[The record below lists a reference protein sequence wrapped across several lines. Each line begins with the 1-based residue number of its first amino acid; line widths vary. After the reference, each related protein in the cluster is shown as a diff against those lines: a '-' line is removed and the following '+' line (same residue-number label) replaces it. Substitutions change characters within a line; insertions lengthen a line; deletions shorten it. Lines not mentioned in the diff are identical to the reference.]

1 MLTCAG
7 VYSREQ
13 WQHVTSLLPAVRT
26 SAARS
31 SSSSKSPILL
41 DETDDAD
48 TTDDRDP
55 LARRLEFPTPA
66 LTNAR
71 SNLLPPMLEEEADE
85 GGMASAIEI
94 NSSSSPSIHGDAEP
108 LEVVADYDDDVIEY
122 DEPTDLDHAT
132 PSPAAG
138 VRGEQ
143 EFLYLDP
150 SAIHV
155 ADAQPDSPIAEK
167 TILEIHDLSPEKA
180 ADTSSLIEQENG
192 DDEAIEDANAHILK
206 QLIGVLN
213 DVPPI
218 VGDSRGVVLSAHDN
232 DNDDEGD
239 DDTPNVTAN
248 HSSIAEPQAADS
260 SRTVIEITDDAD
272 ETEIDADEPVVVVHA
287 QPNEFGSPQARP
299 ASAVASAESA
309 CRSPASES
317 DVGSSS
323 FLSCVEDEDI
333 SIDLSGQDD
342 DEDNSERGA
351 PARATP
357 NSSALEATEKSGAVV
372 VDVDDQPADNDGDV
386 TDADVSGVDHD
397 TAADDADT
405 ILDGVIKDA
414 AFESGDVADT
424 DTETDCDSDEHEQEA
439 DDSIFFDDDQDAA
452 HTDCQASRHEVAT
465 AAPLVVPTI
474 AVAAPADSDTDTDTD
489 VESDGERSPDV
500 FVTPATSL
508 RSTKRRIIVSPEP
521 SPVDSF
527 PTQQQS
533 HAVMATP
540 LVSACA
546 PAVASSVRTRRRI
559 IVTPESSPEVASPA
573 AGSFSSEPLSPEAA
587 QVPPVQPELED
598 ISTIDEIQVAPI
610 QPELEDISTIDEI
623 QVAPVQPELEDIST
637 IDEIQVAPVQPE
649 LEVAKVQVP
658 PSQPP
663 AVEPAPARA
672 SFRQRVPSLAGAKP
686 ADTDFQY
693 ISSNDQ
699 SLPPIVAPSAAR
711 ESVGAASIRAA
722 AKRRLLSRRQMTTF
736 VDEGPSTPS
745 SRATPTAPARKA
757 PGSLAPSKRQL
768 ATPAAAQPTKPRAL
782 PKLSATPSVSDL
794 LSSDSSDDDNDTEA
808 DTATITS
815 ENAEPEMMLLPI
827 GARKPQPVGT
837 VRSAMPSKLVP
848 FYNLLLDKNP
858 ELSAKYSNIRTFAR
872 EREPLT
878 RSLYSIF
885 NHAVFNDLLPEDMEL
900 QLYVPH
906 LSWPKLPQRLT
917 QAQSLC
923 STTRLKT
930 TAGTTTLRTAAGARG
945 KPSRTAFITLNA
957 KLLDAFGTASSP
969 SFSRITHA
977 NPLLISD

>member
-1 MLTCAG
+1 VLTCAG

-31 SSSSKSPILL
+31 SASSKSPILL

-71 SNLLPPMLEEEADE
+71 SNLLPPLLEDEEADE

-155 ADAQPDSPIAEK
+155 ADAQPESPIAEK
-167 TILEIHDLSPEKA
+167 TILELHDLSPEKA
-180 ADTSSLIEQENG
+180 ADTSSLIEQDNC

-218 VGDSRGVVLSAHDN
+218 IGDSRGVVLSAHDN
-232 DNDDEGD
+232 ENDEEDDDND
-239 DDTPNVTAN
+239 TTNVTAN
-248 HSSIAEPQAADS
+248 QSSIVEPQATDS
-260 SRTVIEITDDAD
+260 SRTFIEIADDAD
-272 ETEIDADEPVVVVHA
+272 ETETEIDADEPVVVVHA

-372 VDVDDQPADNDGDV
+372 VDVDDQPADNDGNV

-397 TAADDADT
+397 TAADDAA
-405 ILDGVIKDA
+405 ILDGLIKDA
-414 AFESGDVADT
+414 AFESRDVADT
-424 DTETDCDSDEHEQEA
+424 DTETDCDSDEHEHEA
-439 DDSIFFDDDQDAA
+439 DDSIFFDDDQDAT
-452 HTDCQASRHEVAT
+452 HTDSQASRHETAT

-489 VESDGERSPDV
+489 VESEGERSPDV

-521 SPVDSF
+521 SPVDSL

-533 HAVMATP
+533 RAVMATP
-540 LVSACA
+540 LVSARTLA
-546 PAVASSVRTRRRI
+546 AVASSVRTRRRI
-559 IVTPESSPEVASPA
+559 IVTPESSPEVVSPA
-573 AGSFSSEPLSPEAA
+573 AGSFSIEPLSPEEI
-587 QVPPVQPELED
+587 QVAPVQPELED
-598 ISTIDEIQVAPI
+598 ISA
-610 QPELEDISTIDEI
+610 IDEI

-649 LEVAKVQVP
+649 LEDISAIDEIQVAPVQPELEDISAIDEIQVAPVQPELEVAKVQVP
-658 PSQPP
+658 QPP

-672 SFRQRVPSLAGAKP
+672 TVRQRVPSLAGAKP
-686 ADTDFQY
+686 ANTDFQD
-693 ISSNDQ
+693 INANDQ

-711 ESVGAASIRAA
+711 ESVGAVSIRAA

-745 SRATPTAPARKA
+745 SRATPAAPARKA
-757 PGSLAPSKRQL
+757 QGSLAPSKRQL
-768 ATPAAAQPTKPRAL
+768 ATPAAAEPPKPRAL
-782 PKLSATPSVSDL
+782 PKSTPTLSATPSVSDL

-808 DTATITS
+808 DTATNSS

-872 EREPLT
+872 EREPLA
-878 RSLYSIF
+878 RSLYAIF

-906 LSWPKLPQRLT
+906 L
-917 QAQSLC
+917 
-923 STTRLKT
+923 
-930 TAGTTTLRTAAGARG
+930 
-945 KPSRTAFITLNA
+945 
-957 KLLDAFGTASSP
+957 
-969 SFSRITHA
+969 
-977 NPLLISD
+977 